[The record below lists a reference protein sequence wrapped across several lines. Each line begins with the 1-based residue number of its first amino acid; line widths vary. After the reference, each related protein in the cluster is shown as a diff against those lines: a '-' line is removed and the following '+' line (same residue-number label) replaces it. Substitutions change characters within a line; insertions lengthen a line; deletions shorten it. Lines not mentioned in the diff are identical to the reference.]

1 MFIGGFQKFTLIDY
15 PGKIAAVVFTM
26 GCNFRCPYCHN
37 PEIVDPKKINY
48 ENKIKTGETLEFLSS
63 RKNDLDGV
71 CITGGEPTLQP
82 GLIEFVEKIKDLG
95 FLVKID
101 TNASHPK
108 IVEDLSQKKLVDY
121 WAVDLKTS
129 PEKYKALTKKENI
142 AENISASIDLMT
154 KSSAE
159 MELRTTVVPGIVEV
173 DDFDEMINWVN
184 KINPKTFSKLYRYS
198 IQGFKPEITLN
209 EEFKK
214 VKPHSKEKLD
224 KIMEK
229 IKKHCG
235 NVVVMD

>member
-48 ENKIKTGETLEFLSS
+48 GNKIKTEETLEFLSS

-71 CITGGEPTLQP
+71 CVTGGEPTLQP

-101 TNASHPK
+101 TNASHPMIIK
-108 IVEDLSQKKLVDY
+108 NLSEKNLVDY

-129 PEKYKALTKKENI
+129 PEKYKVLTKKDDVVESV
-142 AENISASIDLMT
+142 SASIDLIT
-154 KSSAE
+154 RSDAE
-159 MELRTTVVPGIVEV
+159 MELRTTVVPGVVEV
-173 DDFDEMINWVN
+173 DDFDKMIKWVN
-184 KINPKTFSKLYRYS
+184 GINSKTFSKLYRYS
-198 IQGFKPEITLN
+198 IQGFKPEVTLN
-209 EEFKK
+209 KEFKK
-214 VKPHSKEKLD
+214 VKPYSKEELD
-224 KIMEK
+224 KIMKK
-229 IKKHCG
+229 IKEHCG
-235 NVVVMD
+235 NVVVLD

>member
-1 MFIGGFQKFTLIDY
+1 MFIGGFQKFTLLDY

-26 GCNFRCPYCHN
+26 GCNFRCPFCHN

-48 ENKIKTGETLEFLSS
+48 GKKIKTEEILEFLSS

-82 GLIEFVEKIKDLG
+82 GLAEFVKKIKDLG

-108 IVEDLSQKKLVDY
+108 IVEDLSEKKLVDY

-129 PEKYKALTKKENI
+129 PGKYKILTRKNNVIES
-142 AENISASIDLMT
+142 ISASIDLIT
-154 KSSAE
+154 KSDAE
-159 MELRTTVVPGIVEV
+159 IELRTTVAPGVVGV
-173 DDFDEMINWVN
+173 DDFYEIIDLIN
-184 KINPKTFSKLYRYS
+184 KINTETFSKLYRYAV
-198 IQGFKPEITLN
+198 QDFKPEVTLN

-214 VKPHSKEKLD
+214 VKPYSKEELD
-224 KIMEK
+224 SIVEK
-229 IKKHCG
+229 IKEHCG
-235 NVVVMD
+235 NVVVLD

>member
-1 MFIGGFQKFTLIDY
+1 MFIGGFQKFTLLDY

-37 PEIVDPKKINY
+37 PEVVDPKKINY
-48 ENKIKTGETLEFLSS
+48 ENKIETEEVLEFLSS

-82 GLIEFVEKIKDLG
+82 GLTEFVKKIKDLG

-108 IVEDLSQKKLVDY
+108 IVEDLSKKKLVDY

-129 PEKYKALTKKENI
+129 PKKYKILTKKDNV
-142 AENISASIDLMT
+142 AENISASIDLIT
-154 KSSAE
+154 KSDAE
-159 MELRTTVVPGIVEV
+159 IELRTTVAPGVVGV
-173 DDFDEMINWVN
+173 DDFKEMIEWIN
-184 KINPKTFSKLYRYS
+184 KINPKAFSKLYRYS
-198 IQGFKPEITLN
+198 IQDFKPEITLN
-209 EEFKK
+209 KEFKK
-214 VKPHSKEKLD
+214 VKPYSKKELEN
-224 KIMEK
+224 IAEK
-229 IKKHCG
+229 IKKYCG

>member
-1 MFIGGFQKFTLIDY
+1 MFIGGFQKFTLLDY

-48 ENKIKTGETLEFLSS
+48 GNKIETEEVLKFLGS

-82 GLIEFVEKIKDLG
+82 GLVEFVKRIKELG

-101 TNASHPK
+101 TNASHLRIIK
-108 IVEDLSQKKLVDY
+108 DLSEKKLVDY

-129 PEKYKALTKKENI
+129 PKKYEVLTRKDNV
-142 AENISASIDLMT
+142 AENIGASIDLIT
-154 KSSAE
+154 KSNAE
-159 MELRTTVVPGIVEV
+159 MELRTTVAPGIVGI
-173 DDFDEMINWVN
+173 DDFDEMIKWIN
-184 KINPKTFSKLYRYS
+184 KINPETFSKLYRYS
-198 IQGFKPEITLN
+198 VQDFKPETTLD
-209 EEFKK
+209 EEFGK
-214 VKPHSKEKLD
+214 VKPYSKEDLEIIAD
-224 KIMEK
+224 K

-235 NVVVMD
+235 NVVVLD

>member
-1 MFIGGFQKFTLIDY
+1 MFIGGFQKFTLLDY

-37 PEIVDPKKINY
+37 PDVVDPKKINY
-48 ENKIKTGETLEFLSS
+48 GNKIETKEVLEFLSC

-71 CITGGEPTLQP
+71 CITGGEPTLQS
-82 GLIEFVEKIKDLG
+82 GLVEFVKRIKDLG

-108 IVEDLSQKKLVDY
+108 IVEDLSERKLVDY

-129 PEKYKALTKKENI
+129 PEKYKILTRKDNVV
-142 AENISASIDLMT
+142 ENISASINLIT
-154 KSSAE
+154 KNDAE
-159 MELRTTVVPGIVEV
+159 IELRTTVAPGVVDI
-173 DDFDEMINWVN
+173 DDFDEMIKWIN
-184 KINPKTFSKLYRYS
+184 KINPKIFSKLYRYS
-198 IQGFKPEITLN
+198 IQDFKPEITLN

-214 VKPHSKEKLD
+214 VKPYSKEELE
-224 KIMEK
+224 KIVNK